1 MIYIQIPDKEDAQAF
16 VILAKSGF
24 PVVCLAD
31 NTYRIRD
38 EHLKLLKRDGI
49 AFKKLAPSKI
59 PIPKPALVT

>member
-16 VILAKSGF
+16 VILAKSGL

-31 NTYRIRD
+31 NTYGIRD

-49 AFKKLAPSKI
+49 AFKKLEPSKI
-59 PIPKPALVT
+59 PIPKPALAT